1 MQKQNLKSAL
11 TVALFLTLPSLVFG
25 APNISG
31 ISGAVSDGQSV
42 TISGNSFGTKSQ
54 ANPTVW
60 DDLEDGVMN
69 TTATIGSW
77 NSINELQI
85 NSSNTRN
92 NFSDYQAFLDFGG
105 SGEKLGN
112 AFFTGNNGILSDKWF
127 ASYWFKL
134 DNNFDWGTSTYGN
147 GDENLANVK
156 IFRLWNPG
164 SVDENFVMATQGWG
178 SAVMYSTEYVSNPG
192 GSFSAWNTYEADMTK
207 DVWHNLQFEYQESS
221 INANDGRI
229 KVWFDGEIK
238 INDSDIK
245 TREDFSQ
252 LKRPFIL
259 GFYDSWNDGN
269 TDNDYFYMD
278 DVYADN
284 NFNRIEI
291 CPNETWLNKGR
302 CEIQIP
308 TIWNANSITTTINQ
322 GSFSNNAN
330 VYLYVVDSDGEVNA
344 DGFPIVINSS
354 DSTAPIAPTGLGV
367 I

>member
-1 MQKQNLKSAL
+1 MQKQNLKII
-11 TVALFLTLPSLVFG
+11 LTLASFLSLPNFVFG
-25 APNISG
+25 APSINGVSG
-31 ISGAVSDGQSV
+31 TFSHGQSV
-42 TISGNSFGTKSQ
+42 TISGSDFGFKEQ
-54 ANPTVW
+54 AAPVVW
-60 DDLEDGVMN
+60 DDLEDGAMN
-69 TTATIGSW
+69 ATATIGSW
-77 NSINELQI
+77 NSVNELQI
-85 NSSNTRN
+85 NSVNTRN
-92 NFSDYQAFLDFGG
+92 YFSNYQAFLDFGG
-105 SGEKLGN
+105 SGTKLNN
-112 AFFTGNNGILSDKWF
+112 AFFTGNNGILGDKWF

-178 SAVMYSTEYVSNPG
+178 DAIMYSTEYVDSPG
-192 GSFSAWNTYEADMTK
+192 GDFSAWNTFKDDMTK
-207 DVWHNLQFEYQESS
+207 DEWHNLQFEYQESS
-221 INANDGRI
+221 LNGNDGRI

-284 NFNRIEI
+284 SLSRVEI
-291 CPNETWLNKGR
+291 CLGSNWNNKGR
-302 CEIQIP
+302 CEIQILDSWSASLLSL
-308 TIWNANSITTTINQ
+308 TLNQ
-322 GSFSNNAN
+322 GSIPSDLTT
-330 VYLYVVDSDGEVNA
+330 YLYVVDSNGEVNIN
-344 DGFPIVINSS
+344 GFPIVIDSS
-354 DSTAPIAPTGLGV
+354 DSTAPLAPTGLGV